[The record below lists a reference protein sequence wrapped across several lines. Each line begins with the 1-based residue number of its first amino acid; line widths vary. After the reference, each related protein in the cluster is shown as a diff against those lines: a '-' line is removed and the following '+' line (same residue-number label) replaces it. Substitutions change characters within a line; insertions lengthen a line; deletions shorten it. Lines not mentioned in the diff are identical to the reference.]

1 MLPSEASRFLL
12 ASAQRQLLASLD
24 KDETLTVSGSTR
36 VTSVAMRPHVS
47 PSASSTRRRHS
58 GPHGLLRSPHVEAG
72 NDLGYAA
79 QVEEI
84 PSGRVVLLR
93 SPLLSSPA
101 ERAKVPGCC
110 EEIAIEMPGR
120 DRLVKRRDESLKD
133 LIKVLREWIR
143 DLPRV
148 MKSCS
153 SDIRK
158 DV

>member
-1 MLPSEASRFLL
+1 MSPRVPRARGGDT
-12 ASAQRQLLASLD
+12 QV
-24 KDETLTVSGSTR
+24 LTGFFD
-36 VTSVAMRPHVS
+36 
-47 PSASSTRRRHS
+47 RH
-58 GPHGLLRSPHVEAG
+58 HVEAG

-93 SPLLSSPA
+93 SPLLISPA

-133 LIKVLREWIR
+133 LIRSCGSGSVISRVL
-143 DLPRV
+143 
-148 MKSCS
+148 
-153 SDIRK
+153 
-158 DV
+158 